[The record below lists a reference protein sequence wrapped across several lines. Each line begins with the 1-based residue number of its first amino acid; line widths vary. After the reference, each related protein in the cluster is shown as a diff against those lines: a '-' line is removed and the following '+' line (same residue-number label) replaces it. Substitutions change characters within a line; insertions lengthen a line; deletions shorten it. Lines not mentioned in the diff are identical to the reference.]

1 MMKKTFLILLLF
13 ISSCGY
19 QPIYV
24 NKSIKE
30 FEFKKITL
38 EGDNDVNKK
47 IVNTLSIKENEETEN
62 LNRLIISSLLESNE
76 ISKNSKGQVE
86 LYRTIVN
93 VNLKIINDN
102 NQIIQEKN
110 FSKEL
115 VYNDK
120 DNKFSLVEY
129 QNSIKNNLIDKIIS
143 DIIIYLNLQ

>member
-1 MMKKTFLILLLF
+1 MKKTFLILLLF